1 MYGYGYGFYGFDR
14 TYILLIIGMLLSLAA
29 SAKLKSTF
37 AKYRRIRSASGL
49 TGAEAAARILRA
61 AGITDVQIQAIP
73 GSLTD
78 HYDPRTKTVSLS
90 QDIYGQTSLAA
101 VGVAA
106 HECGHAIQHAVHYAP
121 LEMRSA
127 IVPVANLG
135 SSLSWPLFLIGLLAG
150 IRPLTTA
157 GIVLFSLAVL
167 FQLVT
172 LPVELNASSRALRML
187 EGTGILGVSETKGAR
202 KVLTAAALTYVAAL
216 AASILQL
223 LRLLIL
229 AEEGEMMTNGINT
242 REMILEILLKIDE
255 EGEHSH
261 IAIRDALSKYQFLPK
276 QDRAFITRVC
286 EGTLEYRILIDYII
300 DSFSKISV
308 DKMKPPIREILR
320 SAVYQL
326 KFMDRVPDS
335 AVCNEAV
342 KLAQRK
348 GFYNL
353 KPFVTEYSG
362 LFHVSWISWNIL
374 PEKEIWYVFSL

>member
-1 MYGYGYGFYGFDR
+1 MQ
-14 TYILLIIGMLLSLAA
+14 
-29 SAKLKSTF
+29 
-37 AKYRRIRSASGL
+37 IR
-49 TGAEAAARILRA
+49 
-61 AGITDVQIQAIP
+61 AIP

-172 LPVELNASSRALRML
+172 LPVELNACSRALRML

-229 AEEGEMMTNGINT
+229 AGGRRN
-242 REMILEILLKIDE
+242 D
-255 EGEHSH
+255 
-261 IAIRDALSKYQFLPK
+261 D
-276 QDRAFITRVC
+276 
-286 EGTLEYRILIDYII
+286 
-300 DSFSKISV
+300 
-308 DKMKPPIREILR
+308 
-320 SAVYQL
+320 
-326 KFMDRVPDS
+326 
-335 AVCNEAV
+335 
-342 KLAQRK
+342 
-348 GFYNL
+348 
-353 KPFVTEYSG
+353 
-362 LFHVSWISWNIL
+362 
-374 PEKEIWYVFSL
+374 

>member
-37 AKYRRIRSASGL
+37 AKYRRIRSTSGL

-61 AGITDVQIQAIP
+61 AGITDVQIRAIP

-106 HECGHAIQHAVHYAP
+106 HECGHAIQHAVHYTP

-187 EGTGILGVSETKGAR
+187 EGTGILGVSEVKGAR

-229 AEEGEMMTNGINT
+229 AGGRRN
-242 REMILEILLKIDE
+242 D
-255 EGEHSH
+255 
-261 IAIRDALSKYQFLPK
+261 D
-276 QDRAFITRVC
+276 
-286 EGTLEYRILIDYII
+286 
-300 DSFSKISV
+300 
-308 DKMKPPIREILR
+308 
-320 SAVYQL
+320 
-326 KFMDRVPDS
+326 
-335 AVCNEAV
+335 
-342 KLAQRK
+342 
-348 GFYNL
+348 
-353 KPFVTEYSG
+353 
-362 LFHVSWISWNIL
+362 
-374 PEKEIWYVFSL
+374 

>member
-49 TGAEAAARILRA
+49 TGAEAAARVLRA
-61 AGITDVQIQAIP
+61 AGITDVQIRAIP

-106 HECGHAIQHAVHYAP
+106 HECGHAIQHAVHYTP
-121 LEMRSA
+121 LEMRST

-187 EGTGILGVSETKGAR
+187 EGTGILGVSEVKGAR

-229 AEEGEMMTNGINT
+229 AGGRRN
-242 REMILEILLKIDE
+242 D
-255 EGEHSH
+255 
-261 IAIRDALSKYQFLPK
+261 D
-276 QDRAFITRVC
+276 
-286 EGTLEYRILIDYII
+286 
-300 DSFSKISV
+300 
-308 DKMKPPIREILR
+308 
-320 SAVYQL
+320 
-326 KFMDRVPDS
+326 
-335 AVCNEAV
+335 
-342 KLAQRK
+342 
-348 GFYNL
+348 
-353 KPFVTEYSG
+353 
-362 LFHVSWISWNIL
+362 
-374 PEKEIWYVFSL
+374 

>member
-61 AGITDVQIQAIP
+61 AGITDVQIRAIP

-172 LPVELNASSRALRML
+172 LPVELYASSRALRML

-202 KVLTAAALTYVAAL
+202 KVLTTAALTYVAAL

-229 AEEGEMMTNGINT
+229 AGGRRN
-242 REMILEILLKIDE
+242 D
-255 EGEHSH
+255 
-261 IAIRDALSKYQFLPK
+261 D
-276 QDRAFITRVC
+276 
-286 EGTLEYRILIDYII
+286 
-300 DSFSKISV
+300 
-308 DKMKPPIREILR
+308 
-320 SAVYQL
+320 
-326 KFMDRVPDS
+326 
-335 AVCNEAV
+335 
-342 KLAQRK
+342 
-348 GFYNL
+348 
-353 KPFVTEYSG
+353 
-362 LFHVSWISWNIL
+362 
-374 PEKEIWYVFSL
+374 

>member
-61 AGITDVQIQAIP
+61 AGITDVQIRAIP

-187 EGTGILGVSETKGAR
+187 ESTGILGVSETKGAR

-229 AEEGEMMTNGINT
+229 AGGRRN
-242 REMILEILLKIDE
+242 D
-255 EGEHSH
+255 
-261 IAIRDALSKYQFLPK
+261 D
-276 QDRAFITRVC
+276 
-286 EGTLEYRILIDYII
+286 
-300 DSFSKISV
+300 
-308 DKMKPPIREILR
+308 
-320 SAVYQL
+320 
-326 KFMDRVPDS
+326 
-335 AVCNEAV
+335 
-342 KLAQRK
+342 
-348 GFYNL
+348 
-353 KPFVTEYSG
+353 
-362 LFHVSWISWNIL
+362 
-374 PEKEIWYVFSL
+374 

>member
-1 MYGYGYGFYGFDR
+1 MYGYGYGFDR

-61 AGITDVQIQAIP
+61 AGITDVQIRAIP

-106 HECGHAIQHAVHYAP
+106 HECGHAIQHAVHYTP

-187 EGTGILGVSETKGAR
+187 EGTGILGVSEVKGAR

-229 AEEGEMMTNGINT
+229 AGGRRN
-242 REMILEILLKIDE
+242 D
-255 EGEHSH
+255 
-261 IAIRDALSKYQFLPK
+261 D
-276 QDRAFITRVC
+276 
-286 EGTLEYRILIDYII
+286 
-300 DSFSKISV
+300 
-308 DKMKPPIREILR
+308 
-320 SAVYQL
+320 
-326 KFMDRVPDS
+326 
-335 AVCNEAV
+335 
-342 KLAQRK
+342 
-348 GFYNL
+348 
-353 KPFVTEYSG
+353 
-362 LFHVSWISWNIL
+362 
-374 PEKEIWYVFSL
+374 